1 MPITNA
7 DKIAEYMVKYT
18 ITELISTTSEDD
30 EAVPDVVYKTPS
42 SIWVYTTE
50 SPTVE
55 TGDKQYLTDNNILV
69 WGNNNEICFIEDPE
83 LKDENNVW
91 TEVTE

>member
-18 ITELISTTSEDD
+18 ITDLTSTTNEDG
-30 EAVPDVVYKTPS
+30 EIVHEVAYKTPT
-42 SIWVYTTE
+42 SIWVYTAE

-55 TGDKQYLTDNNILV
+55 TSDKQYLTDNNILV
-69 WGNNNEICFIEDPE
+69 WGNSNEICFIEDPQ